1 LRRFYDR
8 PAEDN
13 ICWAAALGALER
25 CGRWQEA
32 LQLLLRML
40 DLFVRSYLGLS
51 IFNIVDLKGG
61 IFVAIFMGIFSDV
74 F

>member
-1 LRRFYDR
+1 M
-8 PAEDN
+8 
-13 ICWAAALGALER
+13 GALER